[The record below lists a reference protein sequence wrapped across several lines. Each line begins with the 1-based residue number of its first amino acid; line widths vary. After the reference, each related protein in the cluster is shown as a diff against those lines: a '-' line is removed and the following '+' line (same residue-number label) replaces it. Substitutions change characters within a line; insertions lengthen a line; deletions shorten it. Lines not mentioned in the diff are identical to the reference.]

1 MSDETPTNPPDATKV
16 RTDLHEVARLLRT
29 TSHLDPRIQQ
39 ELADLL
45 DELSQTIHAD
55 TAAPPEVLHLAQSA
69 TQLARQLHQPHNR
82 APLEAARDRL
92 QQTVARV
99 ETTLPGTVADLAHRF
114 IELLTNLGI

>member
-1 MSDETPTNPPDATKV
+1 MSDEIPTNPPDAAKV

-55 TAAPPEVLHLAQSA
+55 TAARDAVLHLAQSA
-69 TQLARQLHQPHNR
+69 TQLARQLHQPHDP
-82 APLEAARDRL
+82 APVEAARDRL

-99 ETTLPGTVADLAHRF
+99 ETALPGAVADLARRF
-114 IELLTNLGI
+114 INTLTNLGI